1 MSFQNTILNL
11 YFFFLIPIFVFEFYY
26 RDPTIMFLP
35 KMTISFIIIGF
46 AIWYFFS
53 NDDSDDY
60 IYNNNNG
67 DQNVFYNVNNKN
79 NNYNNRRYYCYQMD
93 TKTYEKI
100 RDINTTKETTK
111 LFQTPEF
118 KKMYEEKGDNFNNWN
133 WQSRERLQNIKPLNE
148 SDIGSDDIENMSIS

>member
-35 KMTISFIIIGF
+35 KMTICFIIIGF
-46 AIWYFFS
+46 TIWYFFS
-53 NDDSDDY
+53 NDESDDY

-67 DQNVFYNVNNKN
+67 DQNAFYNGN

-111 LFQTPEF
+111 LYQTPQF
-118 KKMYEEKGDNFNNWN
+118 KKMYEEKGDDFNNWN

-148 SDIGSDDIENMSIS
+148 SDIGSEDIENMSIS